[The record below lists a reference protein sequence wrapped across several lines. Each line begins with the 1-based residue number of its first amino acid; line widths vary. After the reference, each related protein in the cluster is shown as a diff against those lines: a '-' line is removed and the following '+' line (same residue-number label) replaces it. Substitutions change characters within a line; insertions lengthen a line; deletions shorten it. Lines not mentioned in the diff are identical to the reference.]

1 MSFLY
6 LLANK
11 AQHDGLSIKA
21 QGQLEALKRHD
32 NWVYFIHLATMGLFS
47 FHVKA
52 LYTSIKSQRIF
63 FRYNPKVPFLVLWLS
78 LISWFKPVF
87 FEHNILL
94 YKELPYLKRY
104 GELWLHSALL
114 IGMSFG
120 RITHICASD
129 EIAKDLKKRGLDR
142 TQFVHN
148 GYALPSLSSQEKDT
162 SLIEK
167 AMQFKKGKLAVFTGN
182 GYAWHGLDRVLG
194 LIEQYPLLQLL
205 VIGPYPST
213 PHPQVLY
220 TGTLNQATLY
230 ALYEFAD
237 FAIGTFAWDRIGT
250 TQGTPLK
257 SREYL
262 CHGLPILV
270 NYEEGASEM
279 KPLSDYVF
287 SYQKD
292 ALALEK
298 LLCFSYDKSHL
309 IKEARQHLSWDEVWK
324 DTVLKNT
331 TSH

>member
-129 EIAKDLKKRGLDR
+129 EIAKDLKKRGLDH

-148 GYALPSLSSQEKDT
+148 GYALPSLSCQEKDT